1 MPVIARR
8 TAARFRERFGRAP
21 EVLAWAPGRINLIGE
36 HTDYNDG
43 LALPAAID
51 RWVAVALAPRPGQAA
66 RIRSEALDEERTLRL
81 GAPAPPDGGW
91 SAYVAGALTL
101 AAEMLGP
108 LPGLE
113 ALFDGDVP
121 RGAGL
126 SSSAALSVAWLRALA
141 CLVERDLSGW
151 PLVRAAQAVEHR
163 FAGVACGLLDP
174 AASEL
179 SRPDELL
186 LLDFADPSASH
197 RPAPAGEV
205 AWLVVDTGKERALAD
220 GRYGERVAEC
230 RRGLEQA
237 RRTRPELRS
246 VRELT
251 EGLLDVSTVEGRR
264 LRHVLAENERV
275 LALAAALE
283 RADFPAAGRLLVAS
297 HASLQGD
304 YEVSC
309 PELDAL
315 VELGERAPGWLGG
328 RMMGGGFGGCTLHLV
343 EAAQA
348 DAAAEALL
356 AGYSARFPA
365 LAPRAFRF
373 ALVGGAQARR
383 APEVA

>member
-1 MPVIARR
+1 MPEIARR
-8 TAARFRERFGRAP
+8 TAARFGERFGRAP

-51 RWVAVALAPRPGQAA
+51 RWVAVALAPRSGDTALV
-66 RIRSEALDEERTLRL
+66 RSEALDEERRLRL
-81 GAPAPPDGGW
+81 GESSAESGW
-91 SAYVAGALTL
+91 SAYVAGALAL
-101 AAEMLGP
+101 AAERLGP
-108 LPGLE
+108 VPGVE

-163 FAGVACGLLDP
+163 YAGVACGLLDP

-179 SRPDELL
+179 SRPGELL
-186 LLDFADPSASH
+186 LLDFAAPSASH
-197 RPAPAGEV
+197 RPAPAGDV
-205 AWLVVDTGKERALAD
+205 TWLVVHTGKERALAD

-230 RRGLEQA
+230 RRGLERA
-237 RRTRPELRS
+237 RLKRPELRS

-251 EGLLDVSTVEGRR
+251 LDLLDVSTPEGRR
-264 LRHVLAENERV
+264 LRHVLNENERV
-275 LALAAALE
+275 LALATALE

-297 HASLQGD
+297 HVSLQGD

-315 VELGERAPGWLGG
+315 VELGEGAPGWLGG

-348 DAAAEALL
+348 EAAAEALL
-356 AGYSARFPA
+356 AGYRARFGA
-365 LAPRAFRF
+365 LAPHAFRF
-373 ALVGGAQARR
+373 ALVGGAQALR
-383 APEVA
+383 APEVP